1 MSFSFAFDID
11 ASELDDQIDFSALN
25 LSADNKQEE
34 QQSTASTSAIPH
46 AAVPLTDLLA
56 TLPPLLSYTPV
67 EIPVPSHPD
76 QPITLLRRD
85 LFDARFQ
92 ILNQDESVLVNEEKG
107 KQREQESAEE
117 QFIDE
122 SSDLVKGVYEGGLK
136 TWECSLDLVECLDQR
151 GFSPVRDL
159 DIERVR
165 GKSVLEVGCGTA
177 VPTCALFSRLL
188 NEIQQS
194 PTPSGEKPKKRTRIH
209 LQDYNKQVLSLI
221 TLPNLLLTYAHHVI
235 LARAAA
241 ALAPDADEEK
251 PDSTI
256 PQFKGPGELDVT
268 PEFLESFETLLEL
281 EGIDLE
287 FSEGDWSGMSEKIGG
302 EFDIVLTS
310 ETVYSL
316 PSLPS
321 LLSLLETAA
330 AGSKEGEHLCLVAC
344 KRIYFGVGGGELE
357 FRRRVEE
364 RGGQVESVWGEGTG
378 KGKSEGVGR
387 TVLKVEWKK

>member
-1 MSFSFAFDID
+1 MSFSFAFEIE
-11 ASELDDQIDFSALN
+11 ELDDQLDLASLN
-25 LSADNKQEE
+25 IAATDTQEPE
-34 QQSTASTSAIPH
+34 QPIASTSSIPH
-46 AAVPLTDLLA
+46 ATVALSDLLA

-67 EIPVPSHPD
+67 QVPVSSHPD

-92 ILNQDESVLVNEEKG
+92 ILNQDESPDSASTDKG
-107 KQREQESAEE
+107 KQKEEE

-136 TWECSLDLVECLDQR
+136 TWECSFDLVDCFDQT
-151 GFSPVRDL
+151 GYSPNRDL
-159 DIERVR
+159 DVEKVR
-165 GKSVLEVGCGTA
+165 GKSILEVGCGTA
-177 VPTCALFSRLL
+177 VPSCALFSRLL

-194 PTPSGEKPKKRTRIH
+194 PTPQGEKPKKRTRIH

-235 LARAAA
+235 VTRAASIP
-241 ALAPDADEEK
+241 APDADEEESAT
-251 PDSTI
+251 PAA

-268 PEFLESFETLLEL
+268 PEFLESFEALLEH

-287 FSEGDWSGMSEKIGG
+287 FSEGDWSGMSEGLREKG
-302 EFDIVLTS
+302 EEGFDIVLTS

-321 LLSLLETAA
+321 LLDLLEGASKL
-330 AGSKEGEHLCLVAC
+330 GSLCLVAC

-357 FRRRVEE
+357 FRRRVEK
-364 RGGQVESVWGEGTG
+364 RGGKVESVWGEGTG

-387 TVLKVEWKK
+387 TVLKVEWKN